1 MAKYGSN
8 SLAISCD
15 NSSGTPVVMTAYVT
29 SIGSVEIE
37 SLLEESHSFGDAW
50 FESLATGVRRMSDV
64 VLGGFFDDTSSTG
77 PDAIWNAVADGP
89 TATSRTLL
97 ITWGGSKT
105 TSVEVLITKYSRTAV
120 RNELTKFEV
129 TLTPTGTVTEA

>member
-1 MAKYGSN
+1 
-8 SLAISCD
+8 
-15 NSSGTPVVMTAYVT
+15 MTAYVT

>member
-8 SLAISCD
+8 SLAIAVD
-15 NSSGTPVVMTAYVT
+15 NSSGSATTMTSYVT
-29 SIGSVEIE
+29 EINSVEIE
-37 SLLEESHSFGDAW
+37 AMLEESHSFGDAW
-50 FESLATGVRRMSDV
+50 FESLATGVRKASDL

-77 PDAIWNAVADGP
+77 PDAIFNAVASGP
-89 TATSRTLL
+89 TASSRTVT

-105 TSVEVLITKYSRTAV
+105 TSFEALITKYTRTAS